1 MGRLITFAGSH
12 ALQEGPE
19 ALASRRFTA
28 SEAEGHES
36 LPRDIH
42 LLFIAVEQMA
52 NLFDQLQYVRD
63 DDAALDRGLMME
75 GHLIS
80 AQIVE
85 AQEVVRELTFAAN
98 GAKDAELMAR
108 ARVILAPLGRKLDRL
123 AGYIDR
129 RKALLVEDL
138 ALESGMSGERIQL
151 PEHPGSH

>member
-12 ALQEGPE
+12 ALQERPE
-19 ALASRRFTA
+19 ALASKRRTA
-28 SEAEGHES
+28 SETEGHES
-36 LPRDIH
+36 LARDIH
-42 LLFIAVEQMA
+42 LLFIAVEQME
-52 NLFDQLQYVRD
+52 NFFDQLQYVRD

-85 AQEVVRELTFAAN
+85 AQEVVRELYFAAN

-108 ARVILAPLGRKLDRL
+108 ARVILGPLGRKLDRL

-129 RKALLVEDL
+129 RKALLVETV
-138 ALESGMSGERIQL
+138 ALERGVSGERIEL

>member
-1 MGRLITFAGSH
+1 MG
-12 ALQEGPE
+12 GPE
-19 ALASRRFTA
+19 APASKRCTA
-28 SEAEGHES
+28 NETEGHES
-36 LPRDIH
+36 LARDIH

-52 NLFDQLQYVRD
+52 NLFDQLQCVRD

-85 AQEVVRELTFAAN
+85 AQEVVRELHFAAN
-98 GAKDAELMAR
+98 GAKDAKLMTRAR
-108 ARVILAPLGRKLDRL
+108 AILGPLGRKLDRL

-129 RKALLVEDL
+129 RKALLVETL
-138 ALESGMSGERIQL
+138 ALESGMSGERIEL